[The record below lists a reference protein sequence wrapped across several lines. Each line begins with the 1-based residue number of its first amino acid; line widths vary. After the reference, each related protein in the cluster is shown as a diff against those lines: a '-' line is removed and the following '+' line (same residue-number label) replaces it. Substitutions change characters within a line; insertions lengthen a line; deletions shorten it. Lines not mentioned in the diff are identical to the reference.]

1 MRTRFETSPMV
12 LLDTP
17 LVDPQKRRCH
27 IQSKAAYLR
36 QSYRDP
42 NPTRMLQPREAG
54 CNHGNQWDTERV
66 LGCFTMDKSY
76 FPAGTQFD
84 A

>member
-17 LVDPQKRRCH
+17 LVDPQKKTVPHSAKKRH
-27 IQSKAAYLR
+27 ICVKA
-36 QSYRDP
+36 YRDP
-42 NPTRMLQPREAG
+42 NPTRMLQG